1 MENAF
6 EIKCPKCDV
15 ILVVDRITGEIID
28 TREPIIAESTGDRF
42 NDAMKKVKNSPH
54 EAEAMFQKSKEAEKN
69 KQKDLDDLFN
79 KSLEQA
85 KKEGPVKKQLR
96 DIDFE

>member
-1 MENAF
+1 MDNVF
-6 EIKCPKCDV
+6 KVKCPKCDV
-15 ILVVDRITGEIID
+15 ILIIDRITGEIID

-42 NDAMKKVKNSPH
+42 KDALKKVKLSSQ
-54 EAEAMFQKSKEAEKN
+54 EAEEKFQKSKKTEKN
-69 KQKDLDDLFN
+69 KHKDLDALFN
-79 KSLEQA
+79 KSLGQA